1 MPIRSAVPGPLRSR
15 PRLVTLGV
23 DSSAVLGGFTS
34 AHPTQQD
41 LGGPAFGSLDWT
53 VWNARQ
59 GWAAGA
65 EWINNCA
72 PSCAQA
78 TYVPHKL
85 KIHVYDPNSHG
96 IFQHM
101 KVMSGRTFSFH
112 AMRLAAI
119 GDLPAGW
126 AWE

>member
-23 DSSAVLGGFTS
+23 DSSSVLGGFTR

-41 LGGPAFGSLDWT
+41 LGTADFGSLDWT

-59 GWAAGA
+59 GWATGA
-65 EWINNCA
+65 EWSKGCF

-96 IFQHM
+96 IFQQM
-101 KVMSGRTFSFH
+101 KVISTRSVGFH
-112 AMRLAAI
+112 AMRLAGV
-119 GDLPAGW
+119 GDLPSGW
-126 AWE
+126 AWG